1 MKNIVKILL
10 TLVLTVSMIFP
21 AVSFSVSA
29 ASSITTTPTGYTSAS
44 DVEYKKSGSTVINWG
59 ARGEEA
65 TFLTTYAAGYYT
77 SDITYSVLSKN
88 SGGTSQSTAPGS
100 DLYDALQT
108 MMTTKNTKILSYQA
122 TRDYYQY
129 TDCVSND
136 SSKLSSFYS
145 GKMVNSAWDGGATY
159 NREHVWP
166 NSKCIYD
173 KAKDAADIMMLRP
186 TTPSENGSR
195 GNTAYGESASYFDPG
210 VSVHG
215 DVARAILYMYVRW
228 GNVDKMW
235 GTGGVME
242 NVNVLLK
249 WMQEDPVDTWE
260 LARNDSVQ
268 SITGVRNVFVD
279 YPEYSFLLFG
289 YAVPNDMQ
297 TPSGI
302 AKSGNAGGDGLPDV
316 PDLPDN
322 PGDGSE
328 DGGSTDKPNDPV
340 VGATVIELN
349 SEKLGLGDY
358 KNGSATV
365 DGYSFEFDTLGD
377 YGSGIQMKNKNG
389 LTSKLW
395 NSDAFSS
402 GITRIDFKYAETQAN
417 YSNTNA
423 LKIELGTTSTFSS
436 SVSYLSTTKGG
447 VYYSVTPD
455 SSEYTFV
462 RFSDNISY
470 ALYFESIT
478 IYLGGEFTPDSG
490 NGGNTGDND
499 GGNQGGTQ
507 TPTNYETL
515 TIAEA
520 LAKGATVASG
530 SATAEKYYVIGTIE
544 EIENTY
550 HGNMTIKDDAGNT
563 IYVYGTYDALGEKK
577 YGECENAPQVGDKV
591 KLLSVIKNFNGKV
604 ELNSAWIIEFGDNV
618 VEGGDQDGDQDGDQG
633 GNDSGSNDSSSSGD
647 SSSSEVCNHVWTDW
661 FVTQEPTTVSTGLKF
676 RSCKTCSKKQVEAI
690 PMVSNSAC
698 SGSVSGSI
706 GFVFAALALAFVM
719 KKKADR

>member
-1 MKNIVKILL
+1 MKNIAKILL

-145 GKMVNSAWDGGATY
+145 GKMVNSAWDGGVTY

-340 VGATVIELN
+340 VGATVIKLTA
-349 SEKLGLGDY
+349 SDLGLGNPY
-358 KNGSATV
+358 KNGSATIG
-365 DGYSFEFDTLGD
+365 GYEFSYNELGD
-377 YGSGIQMKNKNG
+377 FGDGIQMRFKDGNRS
-389 LTSKLW
+389 TLW
-395 NSDAFSS
+395 NTTEFNA
-402 GITRIDFKYAETQAN
+402 GITRVDFEYTNGKNTYA
-417 YSNTNA
+417 NTDA
-423 LKIELGTTSTFSS
+423 IKVEFGTNS
-436 SVSYLSTTKGG
+436 SVSSYSGCFSTVVGG
-447 VYYSVTPD
+447 IYYSVTPD
-455 SSEYTFV
+455 DSDYTFV
-462 RFSDNISY
+462 KISHNMDKY
-470 ALYFESIT
+470 SMYYQSIT

-490 NGGNTGDND
+490 NGGNTGDNE

-633 GNDSGSNDSSSSGD
+633 GNDSGSNDSSSS
-647 SSSSEVCNHVWTDW
+647 EVCNHVWTDW
-661 FVTQEPTTVSTGLKF
+661 FVTQEPTTVSPGLKF
-676 RSCKTCSKKQVEAI
+676 RSCRTCGKKQVEAI